1 MESDSWLQSC
11 SGTVAH
17 IRLVDI
23 RGFQISSTT
32 NCVYPFLNCVCVCL
46 NIHCVNRT
54 ICIGGNFIA
63 AVVLCVKPIRS
74 NNFAC
79 WSLSITSGRLALCVM
94 QPCSGA
100 VEQRRLAKVDLW
112 SSRSLKKSILLQR
125 KFHFPR
131 SERIYFSRDYHF

>member
-1 MESDSWLQSC
+1 M
-11 SGTVAH
+11 
-17 IRLVDI
+17 DI

-32 NCVYPFLNCVCVCL
+32 NCVHPFLNCVCVCL
-46 NIHCVNRT
+46 KHALCEQNYLH
-54 ICIGGNFIA
+54 GGNFIA

-79 WSLSITSGRLALCVM
+79 WSLSIASGRLALCVM

-125 KFHFPR
+125 KFHFPQ
-131 SERIYFSRDYHF
+131 SEHLYFSRDYHF